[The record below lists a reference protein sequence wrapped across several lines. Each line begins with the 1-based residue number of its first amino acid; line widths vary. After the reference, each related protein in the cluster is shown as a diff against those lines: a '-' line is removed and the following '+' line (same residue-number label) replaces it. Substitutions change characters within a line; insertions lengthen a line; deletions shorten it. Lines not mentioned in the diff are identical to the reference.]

1 MTDHLLLL
9 APSSNRVYAS
19 AADTLAA
26 AELAVTC
33 PDLDPEL
40 ITPETVAGVSY
51 LAIDTEDTDVLLPA
65 VSTLS
70 ARLALFRREEG
81 LLRPVEVGDPYLFD
95 EDLLTIPKYQGKT
108 NEQFTRLMVNATLAA
123 VQREADGPRR
133 ILDPLCGRGTTLSAG
148 LMLGHEVAGVD
159 GDLKAVEAHAAFLKT
174 YLRRKR
180 LKHTVAMTPVK
191 RDGKSVGRRLDAT
204 ITPAD
209 APTDRDPLALTVMS
223 GDTRQSAK
231 LYGKKRF
238 DAVVTDAPYG
248 VVHGSRTDVRGV
260 SGKRDRSPA
269 GLLGEAVSV
278 WAGQLKSGGALGIA
292 WNTYG
297 LSREELCTIAAE
309 AGLVPCN
316 DGPWLQFGHRVD
328 SAIHR
333 DLFVAVKPTD
343 LGRAGTPQVDVD

>member
-1 MTDHLLLL
+1 MTDHLLML
-9 APSSNRVYAS
+9 APSSNRVYAA
-19 AADTLAA
+19 AADSLAA

-51 LAIDTEDTDVLLPA
+51 LAIDTDDSAVLLPA
-65 VSTLS
+65 VTRLS
-70 ARLALFRREEG
+70 ARLALFRREG
-81 LLRPVEVGDPYLFD
+81 DLLRPVEVRDPYLLD

-108 NEQFTRLMVNATLAA
+108 NEQFTRLMVNVTLAA
-123 VQREADGPRR
+123 VRRPADGPRR

-148 LMLGHEVAGVD
+148 LMLGHEVAGVED
-159 GDLKAVEAHAAFLKT
+159 DLKAVEAHAAFLKT

-191 RDGKSVGRRLDAT
+191 RDGKSIGRRLDASL
-204 ITPAD
+204 TPPD
-209 APTDRDPLALTVMS
+209 GGEPLSLTVMS

-238 DAVVTDAPYG
+238 DAVITDAPYG

-260 SGKRDRSPA
+260 SGRRDRSPA
-269 GLLGEAVSV
+269 GLLGEAVGV

-297 LSREELCTIAAE
+297 LSREDLATMATR
-309 AGLVPCN
+309 AGLTPL
-316 DGPWLQFGHRVD
+316 DGGPWLQFGHRVD
-328 SAIHR
+328 SSIHR
-333 DLFVAVKPTD
+333 DLFVAVKD
-343 LGRAGTPQVDVD
+343 